1 MINYERGSMC
11 LNFKRNFENKLH
23 PNKEQSNILGRP
35 LRLMS
40 KVLINSI
47 DGQIDFMRAFITNLL
62 LPMQALLEL

>member
-1 MINYERGSMC
+1 M
-11 LNFKRNFENKLH
+11 
-23 PNKEQSNILGRP
+23 NKEQSNILGRP